1 MAETPWCP
9 PWCPCRRHQVRMQ
22 ILDVQGRSCGS
33 RPAAVPTQRQYWKLL
48 LAATSYATSP
58 PIQRWQGW
66 RVQGWSFGSWPWPIT
81 IFEATMSVGFIMI
94 TLDLSPKLCF
104 ENAYSSWQSTWNHQP
119 NGCSQ
124 LPIFKG
130 ESSVNREPKWSLF
143 SSNKGCYDSPPKA
156 WNNPSLMIFMG
167 KSPQIPIVTTGA
179 WPRAVLCRHLL
190 PQPLASAS
198 GVASRLRLRKWGGHW
213 IPWVCPTGYNML

>member
-66 RVQGWSFGSWPWPIT
+66 KVQGWSFGSWPWPIT

-167 KSPQIPIVTTGA
+167 KSPPN
-179 WPRAVLCRHLL
+179 PNCYHRR
-190 PQPLASAS
+190 LATRRSVPSPSSSAS
-198 GVASRLRLRKWGGHW
+198 CISIWGGKPPPPEKMGGSLNSLSLPYW
-213 IPWVCPTGYNML
+213 L

>member
-9 PWCPCRRHQVRMQ
+9 MVSLPKAPGQDADSWCPRQV
-22 ILDVQGRSCGS
+22 LWVSACSC
-33 RPAAVPTQRQYWKLL
+33 ANPTPVLEV
-48 LAATSYATSP
+48 ATSCYFLCYIP

-81 IFEATMSVGFIMI
+81 IFGATMSVGFILI

-130 ESSVNREPKWSLF
+130 ESSVNREPKWPLF
-143 SSNKGCYDSPPKA
+143 SSNKGCYDSPPMA
-156 WNNPSLMIFMG
+156 WNNPSLMG

-213 IPWVCPTGYNML
+213 IPWVCPTSYNML